1 MNKLVKLPVRE
12 FTSKDTL
19 RMNYSEIKEMLDN
32 ENWLD
37 KEDLSKDI
45 LSKNKDYI
53 FNFFKKEG
61 WVKGEG
67 I

>member
-1 MNKLVKLPVRE
+1 
-12 FTSKDTL
+12 
-19 RMNYSEIKEMLDN
+19 MLDN

-37 KEDLSKDI
+37 KKELSKDI
-45 LSKNKDYI
+45 LAKNKDYI

-61 WVKGEG
+61 WTKGVG